1 MEMKKYTPALLF
13 VCLWAAWYF
22 SYPYFLV
29 WLEGFNFFSTL
40 PDFTTIHFDLP
51 RDIFRYIGTFV
62 LQFYAS
68 PIVAAMVQA
77 LIPVMFLFCMILI
90 VRRLFKD
97 SKGLLWLAYLPLPF
111 FIYHQMSDMT
121 LARTLMIL
129 AAGAVAATVVF
140 LATMFGKPFSNL
152 PKFFHNKF
160 LELSVLVFV
169 FVISIGIV
177 AKEGPLTQYHED
189 IARLEYL
196 GEHGQWDEILEFVS
210 VQDAQTNE
218 YKRKYALL
226 ALSETG
232 QLSTH
237 AFRYGLSS
245 SDDFMFFDVHEPYCL
260 GFNELFYRSL
270 GMNNPAIYSTYQRAV
285 QSLSGVS
292 FDTMR
297 SLADMYLEQK
307 DYVMA
312 KKYIDILSHTT
323 CHGKWVKERLPKLEA
338 IKDAVPE
345 YRFGGKQ
352 FIMEA
357 FMPDMSS
364 MVDLYP
370 QETKYADLL
379 LCGVLAGKDGAT
391 FYQVFN
397 IIASRLYPGGQN
409 IPELYQQALLL
420 IASHEPEV
428 LQKYKIDDS
437 VWKQF
442 NDFTEYMRQGKTAHA
457 KRKYAGTYW
466 AYVY

>member
-1 MEMKKYTPALLF
+1 MKIKKYIPALMF
-13 VCLWAAWYF
+13 VCLWAAWYL

-40 PDFTTIHFDLP
+40 PDFTTIHFNLP
-51 RDIFRYIGTFV
+51 LDIFRYIGTFV
-62 LQFYAS
+62 LQFYTS
-68 PIVAAMVQA
+68 PVVGAMVQG
-77 LIPVMFLFCMILI
+77 LIPVLFLFCMILI
-90 VRRLFKD
+90 VRRLFKN
-97 SKGLLWLAYLPLPF
+97 SEGLLWLAYLPLLF
-111 FIYHQMSDMT
+111 FIYYQMSDMT

-129 AAGAVAATVVF
+129 AAGAVAAAIIF
-140 LATMFGKPFSNL
+140 LATIFGKPFGKL
-152 PKFFHNKF
+152 PGFLHNKF
-160 LELSVLVFV
+160 LEITVLVLV
-169 FVISIGIV
+169 LVSSVGIV

-189 IARLEYL
+189 IAHLEYL
-196 GEHGQWDEILEFVS
+196 GERGQWNEILKFVS
-210 VQDAQTNE
+210 VQDAQINE

-232 QLSTH
+232 QLSKH

-245 SDDFMFFDVHEPYCL
+245 SDDFLFFDVHEPYCL

-270 GMNNPAIYSTYQRAV
+270 GMNNPAIYSVYQQAV
-285 QSLSGVS
+285 QSLPGLS
-292 FDTMR
+292 FDTIR

-323 CHGKWVKERLPKLEA
+323 CHGKWVKARLPELEA

-352 FIMEA
+352 FIMES
-357 FMPDMSS
+357 FMPDMSA

-370 QETKYADLL
+370 QESKYADFL
-379 LCGVLAGKDGAT
+379 LCGVLAAKDGAT
-391 FYQVFN
+391 FYQVFQ
-397 IIASRLYPGGQN
+397 IIASRLYPDGQN

-442 NDFTEYMRQGKTAHA
+442 NDFTEYMRQGKTAQA